1 MNKEKELQLK
11 ELTKILDAGGLEYFI
26 TQDSQDNNCI
36 VFEWDHNVTDLID
49 DVENKLSFISSGILK
64 DVDYINDII
73 DYFTT
78 DEVLTCDCG
87 RVAYTQDYHNNHY
100 AIVDDYIVLY
110 EYCLEND
117 EDAQELYFNDLIN
130 NYNKVNQFLDIDYIE
145 DKGFKKVDQEFY
157 AGMHDVKITQPI
169 DAAKIYSNKGY
180 DYIFNLESSNMFGI
194 DYSIYI
200 KKQEVIK

>member
-26 TQDSQDNNCI
+26 TQDSQDNDCI

-87 RVAYTQDYHNNHY
+87 RVAYAQDYHEQHY
-100 AIVDDYIVLY
+100 VIVGDYLVLC

-117 EDAQELYFNDLIN
+117 EDAQDLYFNDLIN

-180 DYIFNLESSNMFGI
+180 DYIFNLESSNMFRI